1 MSIDSWTPS
10 PLPLL
15 SQQSVASEKNTYSYK
30 GVEYTFVDTVHEDLV
45 CPICHQLL
53 DEAQQTPCG
62 HLFCKKCLERT
73 RNNGMPRSGARN
85 YPLHSRQRNVSLHNH
100 YFSCPVCREQH
111 SCNTSESMNDKY
123 NERRVTSLRVKCPN
137 VHCDWEGSV
146 GTVDNHKRIHCLFE
160 NVSCSEGCGTFVLRR
175 NLQSHIDNECRL
187 RTSFCK
193 FCHQEGTHEFI
204 TTDHCRECDVYPI
217 ECPNQCGETVAQKK
231 IETHLGKCPMQDI
244 ECRYSVFGCTSVA
257 KRSET
262 DQHEAEHKDY
272 HLHLSLEKMSLLFQT
287 VADMYSV
294 VQSLSQKLPTVQD
307 KPRRLYS
314 CSAAPEPMSL
324 PPNPLASFTRRPWLE
339 NKKLFP
345 SSPWIFK
352 LNGFKRRRR
361 ERKVFYWKLFSHP
374 AGYRF
379 VIPAEVKWVRDEPH
393 DYISAYCY
401 TEDGPND
408 STLEWPFSGSVTVTL
423 LNQAEDRYHITRT
436 IPLRKETKDVPAK
449 AQGTCA
455 RSVEQEGYEDEE
467 AEREDDEDEPAK
479 AQEEEAEQ
487 EDDEDEEEEESEED
501 EEEEES
507 EEDEEEEESE
517 EDEEEEE
524 SEEDPNCQYL
534 KDDCLF
540 FRMEITCSSSLSRSP
555 VCLAAEC
562 SFAKA
567 PLYTP
572 TAIKM

>member
-1 MSIDSWTPS
+1 MMSVDS

-15 SQQSVASEKNTYSYK
+15 SQQLVASVKNTYSYK

-45 CPICHQLL
+45 CPICRELL

-62 HLFCKKCLERT
+62 HLFCKKCLDRT
-73 RNNGMPRSGARN
+73 RNNGMPQSDARN
-85 YPLHSRQRNVSLHNH
+85 YPFHSRQRNVSLQNR

-111 SCNTSESMNDKY
+111 SCKTSESMNDKY

-137 VHCDWEGSV
+137 VQCYWEGSV
-146 GTVDNHKRIHCLFE
+146 TTVDNHKHIHCLFE
-160 NVSCSEGCGTFVLRR
+160 YVSCSEGCGTFVLRR

-193 FCHQEGTHEFI
+193 FCHQEGTHEYI
-204 TTDHCRECDVYPI
+204 TTDHCRECGEYPI
-217 ECPNQCGETVAQKK
+217 ECPNQCGKTVAQKN
-231 IETHLGKCPMQDI
+231 IETHLGKCPMQDT
-244 ECRYSVFGCTSVA
+244 ECRYSVLGCTSVA

-272 HLHLSLEKMSLLFQT
+272 HLRLSLEKMSLLFQT

-307 KPRRLYS
+307 QPHGLYS

-352 LNGFKRRRR
+352 LNDFERQRR
-361 ERKVFYWKLFSHP
+361 ERKVFCWKLFSHP

-379 VIPAEVKWVRDEPH
+379 VILAEVNCDCDEPQ
-393 DYISAYCY
+393 DCISAYCY

-408 STLEWPFSGSVTVTL
+408 STLEWPFSGSMTVTL
-423 LNQAEDRYHITRT
+423 LNQAEDRYHITCT
-436 IPLRKETKDVPAK
+436 IPLRKKTKDVPAK

-455 RSVEQEGYEDEE
+455 RSVESEDCEDEEAEQEDNEEEEAEREDYEDEEVEREDYEDEE
-467 AEREDDEDEPAK
+467 AEREDY
-479 AQEEEAEQ
+479 
-487 EDDEDEEEEESEED
+487 EDEEVEPED
-501 EEEEES
+501 Y
-507 EEDEEEEESE
+507 EDEEEEESE

-524 SEEDPNCQYL
+524 SEEDPDCLYL

-540 FRMEITCSSSLSRSP
+540 FRIEITCSSSLSPSP
-555 VCLAAEC
+555 VCQDAEC
-562 SFAKA
+562 RFEKA
-567 PLYTP
+567 SLPG
-572 TAIKM
+572 

>member
-1 MSIDSWTPS
+1 
-10 PLPLL
+10 
-15 SQQSVASEKNTYSYK
+15 
-30 GVEYTFVDTVHEDLV
+30 
-45 CPICHQLL
+45 
-53 DEAQQTPCG
+53 
-62 HLFCKKCLERT
+62 
-73 RNNGMPRSGARN
+73 
-85 YPLHSRQRNVSLHNH
+85 
-100 YFSCPVCREQH
+100 
-111 SCNTSESMNDKY
+111 MNDKY
-123 NERRVTSLRVKCPN
+123 NGRRVTRLRVKCPN
-137 VHCDWEGSV
+137 VQCDWEGSV

-160 NVSCSEGCGTFVLRR
+160 NVSYSEGCGTFVLRR
-175 NLQSHIDNECRL
+175 NLQSHIDNECRF

-193 FCHQEGTHEFI
+193 FCHQDGTHELI
-204 TTDHCRECDVYPI
+204 TTNHCRECGEYPI
-217 ECPNQCGETVAQKK
+217 ECPNQCGETVVQKNF
-231 IETHLGKCPMQDI
+231 ETHLGKCPMQDI
-244 ECRYSVFGCTSVA
+244 ECRYSVLGCTSVA

-272 HLHLSLEKMSLLFQT
+272 HLHLSLEMSLLFQT
-287 VADMYSV
+287 VADLYSV

-307 KPRRLYS
+307 QPRGLYS

-324 PPNPLASFTRRPWLE
+324 LPNPLASFTRRPWLE

-361 ERKVFYWKLFSHP
+361 ERKVFYCKLFSHP

-423 LNQAEDRYHITRT
+423 LNQTEDRHHITRT

-455 RSVEQEGYEDEE
+455 RSVEREDYEDEEVEREDYEEEE
-467 AEREDDEDEPAK
+467 AEREDY
-479 AQEEEAEQ
+479 
-487 EDDEDEEEEESEED
+487 EDEEVEPEGY
-501 EEEEES
+501 
-507 EEDEEEEESE
+507 EDEEEEESE

-524 SEEDPNCQYL
+524 SEEDPDCQYL

-540 FRMEITCSSSLSRSP
+540 FRIEITCFKFAHSS
-555 VCLAAEC
+555 VCLGSC
-562 SFAKA
+562 SVCGHVC
-567 PLYTP
+567 
-572 TAIKM
+572 